1 MLRQVFFVNN
11 TSACIVKSRRKD
23 NIVLTFIN
31 TITFCNFK
39 LIGTLRL
46 LKFGLA
52 TLLIS
57 MEEDTLIQI
66 SNRIKEKRRE
76 KNITVQEL
84 ATRANVSK
92 GLISQIENSRT
103 IPSLMVL
110 IDIINA
116 LEIDLND
123 FFKDIRKKNGH
134 AAVLVKRKDEYE
146 HFEKENAT
154 GFHYQRIF
162 TKAITPST
170 VDIVI
175 LELEPG
181 ACRPLVETEAFEYKY
196 VLSGE
201 IEYQFNGERIHLAQG
216 DSILFDGRIPHTPKN
231 LGSQTAILLVIY
243 FFEEK

>member
-1 MLRQVFFVNN
+1 
-11 TSACIVKSRRKD
+11 
-23 NIVLTFIN
+23 
-31 TITFCNFK
+31 
-39 LIGTLRL
+39 
-46 LKFGLA
+46 
-52 TLLIS
+52 

-110 IDIINA
+110 IDIISA

-123 FFKDIRKKNGH
+123 FFKDIRAKNESRPI
-134 AAVLVKRKDEYE
+134 LLKRKSEYE
-146 HFEKENAT
+146 CFEKENAI

-162 TKAITPST
+162 TKSVTPST
-170 VDIVI
+170 VDII
-175 LELEPG
+175 LLQLEPG
-181 ACRPLVETEAFEYKY
+181 AERPLVETEAFEYKY
-196 VLSGE
+196 VITGDV
-201 IEYQFNGERIHLAQG
+201 EYQFNDEKVVLNEG
-216 DSILFDGRIPHTPKN
+216 DSVLFDGRIPHTPKN
-231 LGSQTAILLVIY
+231 LGTQTALMLVVY